1 MAPDIIEAERYSQE
15 IKLGQRKCKFKF
27 VIMCK
32 VKPDKIRDPG
42 RYPINWIV
50 DDNYD
55 CLRPY
60 RILYKKSIKNE

>member
-1 MAPDIIEAERYSQE
+1 
-15 IKLGQRKCKFKF
+15 
-27 VIMCK
+27 MCR
-32 VKPDKIRDPG
+32 VKPDKIREPG

-60 RILYKKSIKNE
+60 RILIKESWISN